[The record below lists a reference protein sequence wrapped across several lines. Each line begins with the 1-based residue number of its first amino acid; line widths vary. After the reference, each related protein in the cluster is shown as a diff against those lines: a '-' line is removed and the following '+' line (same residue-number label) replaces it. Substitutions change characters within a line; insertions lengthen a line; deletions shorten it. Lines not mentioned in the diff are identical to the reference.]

1 MAAIVA
7 KHIQACSCNAYEINE
22 FLRKGHSLI
31 DCQNIELGGAVY
43 PSISLSNHSCAAN
56 TSRTNYGRQGVVM
69 ATRTI
74 NTNEKV
80 YDNYGHFYHTDPRET
95 RQQVLAAQYFF
106 PCSCLACKDDWP
118 TYRELSRKD
127 SDLLCYYCRYPIQDI
142 LKKVKITGDIC
153 QFMCECV
160 KNNRTF
166 PPALGTGDALTVYSI
181 VNASSGIVLPV
192 G

>member
-1 MAAIVA
+1 
-7 KHIQACSCNAYEINE
+7 
-22 FLRKGHSLI
+22 
-31 DCQNIELGGAVY
+31 
-43 PSISLSNHSCAAN
+43 
-56 TSRTNYGRQGVVM
+56 M

-160 KNNRTF
+160 KKNRTF

>member
-1 MAAIVA
+1 MSGWFPEHLQSDLVSEEVVKVAAIVA

-31 DCQNIELGGAVY
+31 DCLNIELGGAVY

-80 YDNYGHFYHTDPRET
+80 YDNYGHFYHTDPKEK

-106 PCSCLACKDDWP
+106 PCSCQACKDDWP
-118 TYRELSRKD
+118 TYRDLSRKE

-142 LKKVKITGDIC
+142 LKKV
-153 QFMCECV
+153 Q
-160 KNNRTF
+160 
-166 PPALGTGDALTVYSI
+166 
-181 VNASSGIVLPV
+181 
-192 G
+192 